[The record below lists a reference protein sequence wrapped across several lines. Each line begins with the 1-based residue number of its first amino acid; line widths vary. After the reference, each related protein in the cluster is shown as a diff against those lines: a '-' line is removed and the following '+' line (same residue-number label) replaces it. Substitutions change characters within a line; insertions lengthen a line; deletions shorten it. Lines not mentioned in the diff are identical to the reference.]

1 MTDLTRTHDSW
12 LTSASHQQW
21 LRDQGQALVDFA
33 KAAACHQASPNSTGM
48 AAERTMHP
56 PTPSPR
62 RAWSTVLPSPTFKAC
77 LDARR

>member
-33 KAAACHQASPNSTGM
+33 KAARVPLSKSS
-48 AAERTMHP
+48 AE
-56 PTPSPR
+56 
-62 RAWSTVLPSPTFKAC
+62 
-77 LDARR
+77 